1 MTTIRGVAS
10 VSFVV
15 VVVVSSLLI
24 VAASFENA
32 ARIQQA
38 IAAGNSNSLQS
49 KNNNNDH
56 NDGTLNAG
64 PPEKMTLSESSK
76 PPVLSA
82 EKRHELE
89 QNQGKTHLSP
99 QLPISDRDIQGPKQG
114 TQAQ

>member
-1 MTTIRGVAS
+1 MTTIRVAYVLS
-10 VSFVV
+10 
-15 VVVVSSLLI
+15 VVVVSSLLF
-24 VAASFENA
+24 AASFENG

-38 IAAGNSNSLQS
+38 IAGNSNSLQS
-49 KNNNNDH
+49 TNNNNINN

-76 PPVLSA
+76 PPVLSP
-82 EKRHELE
+82 EKRQALE
-89 QNQGKTHLSP
+89 QNQEKTHLSP